1 MGPPGS
7 PGPSD
12 KPADLDGASGRACHV
27 CAADWQ
33 KARASRDVD
42 LMWQVIARAAHHL
55 HMDLAGKTCPKGR
68 QRARAKAVQ
77 DEEYGPGVH
86 RDGLDNH
93 DEAAHEDLAELGKSQ
108 ELSPCALAEF
118 EHENLNFGENLKYG
132 LFRQLTV
139 YVDKFVLVGDESTAV
154 QFHPLELT
162 EMTCAFYGA
171 RITGNPY
178 HPDLS
183 HVIVSQNDLERLD
196 QLKKIRYV

>member
-1 MGPPGS
+1 MVS
-7 PGPSD
+7 IQILTVF
-12 KPADLDGASGRACHV
+12 KPAQNFNTVLEILFLFCNFRLF
-27 CAADWQ
+27 
-33 KARASRDVD
+33 DVQYD
-42 LMWQVIARAAHHL
+42 QFGDAYSVRSTLESLKYSMKKVS
-55 HMDLAGKTCPKGR
+55 
-68 QRARAKAVQ
+68 
-77 DEEYGPGVH
+77 
-86 RDGLDNH
+86 
-93 DEAAHEDLAELGKSQ
+93 ELGKSQ

-132 LFRQLTV
+132 LFRQLTI

-162 EMTCAFYGA
+162 EMTCAFYGT
-171 RITGNPY
+171 RITGNPV